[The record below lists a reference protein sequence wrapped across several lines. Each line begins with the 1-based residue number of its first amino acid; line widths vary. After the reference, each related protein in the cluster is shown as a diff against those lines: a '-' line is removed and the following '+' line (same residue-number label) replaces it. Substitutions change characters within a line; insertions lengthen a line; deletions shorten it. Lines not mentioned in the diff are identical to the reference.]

1 MHEQDPVDFI
11 EVIHNAVP
19 SEVCAAIV
27 ERMRAARGL
36 QPGAVGSGVFPELKH
51 SKDLRIS
58 GLDGWQD
65 VDHQLQ
71 HAVFNGLLTYLRRY
85 PQALI
90 APLMLQIQDSNGQP
104 RRLSAEDFPDMP
116 QQQLADL
123 ARTCLRPGAI
133 NLQWYAAGEGGY
145 PYWHCELYPKDAQAE
160 TLHRHVLWTLYLND
174 EFEEGETEFLF
185 QGRKIAPRTGSLLIA
200 PTAFTHTHR
209 GNRPQGGGQVHRD
222 ELDPV
227 PERAEVVWGTV
238 RSSYSS
244 RLEPISRQVRYAV
257 GGLPGLR
264 RAVVVAAP
272 VRVPVGSS
280 IELHRTASCRQLYRA
295 CQAILAEDHQS
306 VMALPFVFLQS
317 PPLLCGLFDEESG
330 DLLWIRFEFGVED
343 GPQERDLR

>member
-1 MHEQDPVDFI
+1 
-11 EVIHNAVP
+11 
-19 SEVCAAIV
+19 
-27 ERMRAARGL
+27 MRAARGL

-209 GNRPQGGGQVHRD
+209 GNRPQGGDKFIATSWILFQSAQKLLGD
-222 ELDPV
+222 G
-227 PERAEVVWGTV
+227 EVIVLLPIGADIQA
-238 RSSYSS
+238 SSLC
-244 RLEPISRQVRYAV
+244 RRW
-257 GGLPGLR
+257 LPGLR